1 MSAST
6 LKLTRPGSWTRWQA
20 HLAALAALSAAILA
34 LFHRDA
40 ADMAGIWWHSSTF
53 THCLLMVPMIGW
65 LVAQRTK
72 LLRPLT
78 PVFWWPALVWMAGA
92 GIVWL
97 VGEAAGVGLFRQLGL
112 VLMLQGAVA
121 ATLGERLVR
130 GLLFPLAYAL
140 LLVPFGEELVPLLQ
154 TLTAHISIVLLH
166 LAGLGAHMEGV
177 FITTRAGFFEV
188 AEECSGVSFLIAML
202 AYSTFAAHLCFK
214 SWTRRIVFVAGA
226 LATTILANALR
237 AWGTMVAADIWGI
250 EAAGGIDHIFYGW
263 IFFGV
268 VIALVMLVARR
279 WFDRPAGDAAVDV
292 AALGGTPRFAGAAKA
307 VLPAA
312 LAIPLVFVG
321 WAALVGARAAPL
333 PTKMEIAVP
342 AGWTE
347 TIGDGIFWGPRFDG
361 ADQLWLRHFVD
372 AKGRRVAVALGGY
385 ERQAEGREIVA
396 FGQGAVDPDSQWA
409 WSAGL
414 PAIEG
419 GKTERLLHPG
429 PVLRDVAT
437 FYVVDGAVTG
447 SPRAAKLA
455 GLKARLL
462 GGDPRAL
469 TLIVSSE
476 VGQGGASAITDY
488 LSASGGAQAMADRAL
503 ETR

>member
-1 MSAST
+1 M
-6 LKLTRPGSWTRWQA
+6 TRWQR
-20 HLAALAALSAAILA
+20 HLAALAGLWAAILA
-34 LFHRDA
+34 IFHADA
-40 ADMAGIWWHSSTF
+40 ADMLGIWWHSSTF

-65 LVAQRTK
+65 LVSQRTA

-92 GIVWL
+92 GLVWL

-121 ATLGERLVR
+121 AMLGEKLVR

-154 TLTAHISIVLLH
+154 TLTAHISIALLH
-166 LAGLGAHMEGV
+166 LVGLEAQMEGV

-188 AEECSGVSFLIAML
+188 AEECSGVNFLIAML
-202 AYSTFAAHLCFK
+202 AYSTFAAHLCFRA
-214 SWTRRIVFVAGA
+214 WTRRIVFVAGA
-226 LATTILANALR
+226 LVTTILANALR
-237 AWGTMVAADIWGI
+237 AWGTMIAAEIWGI

-263 IFFGV
+263 IFFGL

-279 WFDRPAGDAAVDV
+279 WFDRPANDVAVDV
-292 AALGGTPRFAGAAKA
+292 VGLAGTPRFVGAARA

-312 LAIPLVFVG
+312 VAVPLIFVG
-321 WAALVGARAAPL
+321 WATLVGGRSEPL
-333 PTKMEIAVP
+333 PPHMAIAVP

-347 TIGDGIFWGPRFDG
+347 TVGEGTAWAPRFDG

-372 AKGRRVAVALGGY
+372 ARGRRVAVAIGGY
-385 ERQAEGREIVA
+385 ERQDEGREVVA
-396 FGQGAVDPDSQWA
+396 FGQGAVDPHSKWA
-409 WSAGL
+409 WSAAL

-429 PVLRDVAT
+429 PVLRDAAT

-447 SPRAAKLA
+447 NPRAAKLA
-455 GLKARLL
+455 GLKARLF

-469 TLIVSSE
+469 SLIVSSE
-476 VGQGGASAITDY
+476 EGQGGASAITDF

-503 ETR
+503 KSR